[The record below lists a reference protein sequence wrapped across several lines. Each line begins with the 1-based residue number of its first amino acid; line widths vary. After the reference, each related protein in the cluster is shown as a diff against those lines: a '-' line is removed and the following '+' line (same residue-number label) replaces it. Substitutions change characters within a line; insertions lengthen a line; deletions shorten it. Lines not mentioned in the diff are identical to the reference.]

1 MEKNDGLQKL
11 IEKIEDHAVIDTLIQ
26 QAVYNLRHEGSR
38 PMIPILND
46 AAMMDLLSELFDAAF
61 STKAATSKKTNNDRQ
76 DESRCTMHLRGP
88 WDWSALDIGRKFIVA
103 RNEKYVDSVVFGEN
117 IYICK
122 KSHTKTK
129 DNYPGSKVDKE
140 NGYWKLFGN
149 IIDDINSLHFYQNEP
164 VNLEYTGNK
173 TVSNNKPTPFDLV

>member
-11 IEKIEDHAVIDTLIQ
+11 IEKIEDHAVIDTLMQ
-26 QAVYNLRHEGSR
+26 QAVYSLRHEGGR
-38 PMIPILND
+38 PVIPILND
-46 AAMMDLLSELFDAAF
+46 STMSDLLSILFDAAF
-61 STKAATSKKTNNDRQ
+61 PKKS
-76 DESRCTMHLRGP
+76 EYVARGP
-88 WDWSALDIGRKFIVA
+88 RDWVALEIGQEFLSGTKD
-103 RNEKYVDSVVFGEN
+103 EKYVDNVVFGEN

-122 KSHTKTK
+122 KSHIKTE

-164 VNLEYTGNK
+164 VNLEDTGNK